1 MDFVFPPSDPVS
13 LPIAGTDKRFPVRRI
28 YCVGKNYA
36 DHVVEMGGDI
46 ERSEPIFFTKAPET
60 LVHSGADIPF
70 PPHTDNLHYEVELVV
85 AMGPDGI
92 FAYGVGIDMTRRDIQ
107 AKAKAKGGPWARAK
121 NFHLS
126 APCSALTMADTVDLS
141 SAHIVLRK
149 NGDIVQHSALNKII
163 WSVDEIIA
171 YLTKDMDLQAGDL
184 IYTGTPAGVGPV
196 TIGDELSG
204 GIEGLERITVRFV

>member
-1 MDFVFPPSDPVS
+1 MKFAFPPADPVS
-13 LPIAGTDKRFPVRRI
+13 LPIGGSDDRFPVRRI

-36 DHVVEMGGDI
+36 DHVVEMGGDAA
-46 ERSEPIFFTKAPET
+46 RSEPVFFTKAAET
-60 LVHSGADIPF
+60 IVQSGANIPY
-70 PPHTDNLHYEVELVV
+70 PPNTESLHYEVELVV

-92 FAYGVGIDMTRRDIQ
+92 FGYGVGIDMTRRDIQ

-121 NFHLS
+121 NFPLA
-126 APCSALTMADTVDLS
+126 APCSALTPADKVDLS
-141 SAHIVLRK
+141 KAHIVLRK
-149 NGDIVQHSALNKII
+149 NGDIVQHSALAKLI
-163 WSVDEIIA
+163 WSVDEIVD

-196 TIGDELSG
+196 KIGDELSG